1 MAEPFCLFDD
11 ISQTWNQKK
20 QNSVVKK
27 IVNAS
32 CSLSALTAEALSYA
46 PSTSIN
52 ATVTSKGS
60 SAASNGIGTVTAS
73 LSVSHDKLTGVIM
86 HQDTLK
92 AIWKKPESLVGN
104 PILIVSVPGGANSNS
119 RMVAS
124 STGDYPHIVT
134 TPTKFTGQF
143 KCDSKC
149 PMYATYKVCAHTIA
163 TAEVSGKL
171 LSFVQWLNKQ
181 KRSPNLTGLSMIG
194 ISNAAAG
201 KKGGIQKRRQ
211 KRKVV
216 STAAKPI
223 VDRLSVTSP
232 STSSFSDASSSF
244 PNGSSIP
251 ALASSLTS
259 TYPSSLLTQP
269 SLTSSCAQPLYSSGG
284 NVSTPMQI
292 TPVTTEPR
300 QQWNLQPS
308 QTYNIML
315 PSTESPPH
323 QLWNL
328 YVASTQPN
336 HVFVPPHLPTS
347 VPFTLKFLNLRIK
360 ICQGCRN
367 LFHPLH
373 DTPPYNLV
381 VFRKECRP
389 YRQVGIVKTPS
400 VLSNAHYHITLS
412 CIRAAEPSFLPS
424 QLVIP
429 PDVAVNLSNEHKQ
442 YISLSLG
449 ISV

>member
-134 TPTKFTGQF
+134 TPAKFTGQF

-171 LSFVQWLNKQ
+171 LSFVQ
-181 KRSPNLTGLSMIG
+181 
-194 ISNAAAG
+194 
-201 KKGGIQKRRQ
+201 
-211 KRKVV
+211 
-216 STAAKPI
+216 
-223 VDRLSVTSP
+223 
-232 STSSFSDASSSF
+232 
-244 PNGSSIP
+244 
-251 ALASSLTS
+251 
-259 TYPSSLLTQP
+259 
-269 SLTSSCAQPLYSSGG
+269 
-284 NVSTPMQI
+284 
-292 TPVTTEPR
+292 
-300 QQWNLQPS
+300 
-308 QTYNIML
+308 
-315 PSTESPPH
+315 
-323 QLWNL
+323 
-328 YVASTQPN
+328 
-336 HVFVPPHLPTS
+336 
-347 VPFTLKFLNLRIK
+347 
-360 ICQGCRN
+360 
-367 LFHPLH
+367 
-373 DTPPYNLV
+373 
-381 VFRKECRP
+381 
-389 YRQVGIVKTPS
+389 
-400 VLSNAHYHITLS
+400 
-412 CIRAAEPSFLPS
+412 
-424 QLVIP
+424 
-429 PDVAVNLSNEHKQ
+429 
-442 YISLSLG
+442 
-449 ISV
+449 